1 MATSLNMLP
10 VMDVS
15 EALIV
20 KNTFL
25 DVMEPAAEAP
35 ARRCSSVPRS
45 WMPGKSRMD
54 SSCAK
59 PVAGEHSPTFSDKEA
74 LTPSSDLD
82 SLTGEDSTTASDKE
96 TLTAS
101 SDLDSLTG
109 SDKDMHPGASTPST
123 ISEFDYLEC
132 VECGSELA
140 MNSCSSAAPK
150 EMPTCKPVVEVK
162 LLDFVGDAAPARPA
176 PVTRTKLRATAQ
188 PFASVRAP
196 PAGIQKVIQA
206 AKDVLECDPSV
217 GSVQMVEGAMGG
229 TWTMIA
235 HLRADAPKKNPRYYL
250 SAAKNTLLTS
260 AEHSRDTYVLGYDV
274 KPFSKIDKCSFSTT
288 LATIPDAQQNIACWD
303 SYKNGCCP
311 RRITCRWAHPSE
323 TQVMRLVIRVQHA
336 DEAVG
341 VREAH
346 EEQ

>member
-1 MATSLNMLP
+1 MDVSISMTP

-15 EALIV
+15 KALTV
-20 KNTFL
+20 KNTFIDL
-25 DVMEPAAEAP
+25 LEPMVEVP
-35 ARRCSSVPRS
+35 TRRSSSVPRS
-45 WMPGKSRMD
+45 WTPGDFRLGSSSCGKS
-54 SSCAK
+54 
-59 PVAGEHSPTFSDKEA
+59 VGGEDFAAASDKET

-82 SLTGEDSTTASDKE
+82 SLTGSDN
-96 TLTAS
+96 
-101 SDLDSLTG
+101 DIF
-109 SDKDMHPGASTPST
+109 PGASTPSIT
-123 ISEFDYLEC
+123 SDFDYLEC
-132 VECGSELA
+132 QECQECDADSMINSSGSSVAPEEVLA
-140 MNSCSSAAPK
+140 L
-150 EMPTCKPVVEVK
+150 KPMLEVK
-162 LLDFVGDAAPARPA
+162 LFDFVGDAEPVKRAAPA
-176 PVTRTKLRATAQ
+176 TRTKLRAAAQ

-217 GSVQMVEGAMGG
+217 GGVQMVEGAMGG

-288 LATIPDAQQNIACWD
+288 LATIPDAQQSIACWD

-346 EEQ
+346 DEQ